1 MRKLS
6 AENRPKRRG
15 WGLSLIFLII
25 ASASA
30 YFIFNIVYRGGDVSL
45 SLDVPENA
53 VVGLPTDITVILQN
67 NSGDVL
73 RDVSLALVLPAGISF
88 FEAGTESRRIEE
100 KGFIDS
106 GETVKETFKIVVTA
120 DSASERELRAE
131 ALYIPSNLGQRL
143 LTAKTKTVNVKNPI
157 TLSLSS
163 PEVVSGGGEFEW
175 ATTLKNESGKTWRV
189 SLQAEFPEG
198 ISGDFPE
205 EAIVIPSGGEERRV
219 FLSQALLEEGVEE
232 KVVLKVLGGVEGD
245 PAENIVAEKSFIIRA
260 ARPSLGISALVNGEA
275 NLIASPGGEL
285 QYSLTVTNN
294 AGFPIADI
302 FVEAM
307 ISGQMFDFQSL
318 TSSGRVSSERN
329 KVVWDSGTTKELARL
344 SPGERVVLPFSVMVR
359 DEFPL
364 KNFNDKNFVL
374 RVDVKAK
381 STSSVSSGGK
391 PENVASV
398 AKLRTKVSGK
408 IDLLQKIIF
417 RDADSGLVNDGPF
430 PPKVGLPT
438 EYTVRWKFFG
448 YGSDMENVVVS
459 ARLAPGAR
467 FTGKSKVPVGEF
479 AEEGGFIKWKLPK
492 LIAGTGVLS
501 GSPEAIFQVSFTP
514 GAGDAGGEA
523 EIIREIFVSS
533 YDAHAGVGFENF
545 FPSLTTGLR
554 GDPTV
559 KPGEGIVIR

>member
-25 ASASA
+25 ASVSA
-30 YFIFNIVYRGGDVSL
+30 YFIFNIIYRGGDVSL

-53 VVGLPTDITVILQN
+53 VIGLPTDIAVVLQN

-73 RDVSLALVLPAGISF
+73 RDVSLALVLPAGVSF
-88 FEAGTESRRIEE
+88 FEVGTESRRTEE

-106 GETVKETFKIVVTA
+106 GETVKETFKIIVTA
-120 DSASERELRAE
+120 DSALERELRAE

-143 LTAKTKTVNVKNPI
+143 LTAKTKTINVKNPI

-175 ATTLKNESGKTWRV
+175 TATLKNESGKTWRV
-189 SLQAEFPEG
+189 SFKAEFPEG

-205 EAIVIPSGGEERRV
+205 ETIIIPPGGEEKRV
-219 FLSQALLEEGVEE
+219 FLSQALLEEGAEE
-232 KVVLKVLGGVEGD
+232 KVVLKVLGGVEGERT
-245 PAENIVAEKSFIIRA
+245 ENIVAEKSFIIRA
-260 ARPSLGISALVNGEA
+260 ARPSLGISALINGEA

-285 QYSLTVTNN
+285 QYSFAVTNN
-294 AGFPIADI
+294 ADFPIADVFI
-302 FVEAM
+302 EAL
-307 ISGQMFDFQSL
+307 INGQMFDFQSL
-318 TSSGRVSSERN
+318 TSSGRVSSEKN
-329 KVVWDSGTTKELARL
+329 KVTWDSVTTKELARL
-344 SPGERVVLPFSVMVR
+344 SPGERVALSFSVMVR
-359 DEFPL
+359 DDFPL

-374 RVDVKAK
+374 GVDVKAK
-381 STSSVSSGGK
+381 STSSVSSGGR

-398 AKLRTKVSGK
+398 AKLTTKVSGK
-408 IDLLQKIIF
+408 IDLLQKILF
-417 RDADSGLVNDGPF
+417 RDADSGFVNDGPF

-438 EYTVRWKFFG
+438 EYTVRWKFSG

-459 ARLAPGAR
+459 AKLASGAR
-467 FTGKSKVPVGEF
+467 ITGKNKVPVGEF
-479 AEEGGFIKWKLPK
+479 IEEGGFIKWKLPK

-514 GAGDAGGEA
+514 GVLDVGGEA
-523 EIIREIFVSS
+523 EIIREILVSS
-533 YDAHAGVGFENF
+533 RDTHTGVGFESF
-545 FPSLTTGLR
+545 FPSLTTGLY
-554 GDPTV
+554 GDLTV
-559 KPGEGIVIR
+559 RPGEGVVLR